1 MNNSRFS
8 NDNGKPFHSHTF
20 AEAASGESMGATSAQ
35 SFGQRHQIDQNRRVV
50 KRYSESFVATPGEHL
65 KEELIRRIESPDVKS
80 GHDKNKFKM
89 NRQAFN
95 AGEAP
100 SGSRDG
106 SKPLQVPKR
115 GFSEPTGR
123 KYNPFS

>member
-1 MNNSRFS
+1 
-8 NDNGKPFHSHTF
+8 
-20 AEAASGESMGATSAQ
+20 MGATSAQ
-35 SFGQRHQIDQNRRVV
+35 SFGQRHQIDQNRQMV

-65 KEELIRRIESPDVKS
+65 KEELIKRIESPETKP
-80 GHDKNKFKM
+80 GHDKHKFKM

-100 SGSRDG
+100 STSGTRDG

-115 GFSEPTGR
+115 GFSEPTSR

>member
-8 NDNGKPFHSHTF
+8 KDNEKPFHSHTF
-20 AEAASGESMGATSAQ
+20 AEAASGGSMGATSAQ
-35 SFGQRHQIDQNRRVV
+35 SFGQRHQIDQNRKVV
-50 KRYSESFVATPGEHL
+50 KRYSDSFVALPGEHL
-65 KEELIRRIESPDVKS
+65 KEELIKRIESPDARP
-80 GHDKNKFKM
+80 GHNKHKFKM

-100 SGSRDG
+100 STPRTGST
-106 SKPLQVPKR
+106 PLQVPKR

-123 KYNPFS
+123 KFNPFS